1 MELEDSSINL
11 NPKYITTL
19 YDVDLMKR
27 TVQDMDVKVLLKKC
41 PVVTLKKNALFYHAT
56 SDTENYKEKLNKKPT
71 YEDKMTLYYFNFLNH
86 YQKIIHDQEKN
97 CEILWNTESLKL
109 LDLTKTSV
117 NLGFNPTQY
126 RLDEPQTTSMT
137 TINNYC
143 KKNKLDGVITFNI
156 DNIQKE
162 NTDSNFHYLVNDNIY
177 PLFPVVYLTSI
188 EEYGNHKLNHMGLI
202 NLQKG
207 TKSFLSYQDASKLLN
222 LFFCDI
228 AKVIKFGH
236 KIEVDILFEYSH
248 YADRLILKG
257 EEKHDIGFIFEIKSY
272 LLDLLLVNNTNLND
286 QCLFSYP
293 NHIEMNELTAG
304 SSIDNVEIT
313 YDIILDE
320 YNDEIFNLILHDI
333 AIKNDIKPFIY
344 MHYTDLDKIDY
355 LKSYTYELINEHYD
369 SIKDI
374 KRLIDNIEK
383 KIISKLNFYYKSSD
397 KGFKSNVNFINLEYI
412 PSTYDYIK
420 NKIMNELENKENA
433 IEVIKGNEFDKNI
446 VKFFNVN
453 KLYHS
458 ITNNKYDKTKL
469 LYQDLLNDLAA
480 YKNLPEIDLSYMA
493 LIADLSDTEDK
504 KSYVDYL
511 KYVKL
516 NIYDVYKKYI
526 AGEMMFYEL
535 YDFIGID
542 RFYEFIKNFG
552 TINNIDINILLNY
565 NKIIKQKGM
574 EKYKIDV
581 ILKELKK
588 TNLTDIEYFIGK
600 INTLKMHIIVTDL
613 YDLLMKY
620 YNLPEDEEI
629 VAFIKNQVEKIINAD
644 LDKSDSVIR
653 EVLSGNKMNT
663 LYFISLFESINQND
677 TMLDMIYEVLDKP
690 LSSKNKR
697 KLLNIIGDKNLLK
710 VYMSYLINDITK
722 KELSNAVF
730 LSLVDSD
737 KKNDEDE
744 EEKPKKSKKS
754 KKNDED
760 TED

>member
-11 NPKYITTL
+11 NQKYITTL
-19 YDVDLMKR
+19 YNVDLMKK
-27 TVQDMDVKVLLKKC
+27 TVQDMDIKVLLKTC
-41 PVVTLKKNALFYHAT
+41 PIVTLKKNALFYHTT

-71 YEDKMTLYYFNFLNH
+71 YDDKMTLYYFNFLNH

-117 NLGFNPTQY
+117 QLGFNPTQY
-126 RLDEPQTTSMT
+126 KLDELHNTSKTTLY
-137 TINNYC
+137 NYC

-162 NTDSNFHYLVNDNIY
+162 YIDSNFHYIDGDNIY
-177 PLFPVVYLTSI
+177 PLFPVVYLTSF

-207 TKSFLSYQDASKLLN
+207 TKSFISYQEASKLLN

-228 AKVIKFGH
+228 VKLIKYGH
-236 KIEVDILFEYSH
+236 KIDVDIEFIYTH

-257 EEKHDIGFIFEIKSY
+257 EEKYDIGFIFEIKSY
-272 LLDLLLVNNTNLND
+272 LLDLLLVNNSNLND
-286 QCLFSYP
+286 QCSVSYP
-293 NHIEMNELTAG
+293 THIEMNELTVT

-313 YDIILDE
+313 YDIELDE

-344 MHYTDLDKIDY
+344 THYTELDKIDY
-355 LKSYTYELINEHYD
+355 LNSYTFELINEHYD
-369 SIKDI
+369 SINDI

-383 KIISKLNFYYKSSD
+383 KIISKLNFYYKSAD

-412 PSTYDYIK
+412 PSTYNYIK

-433 IEVIKGNEFDKNI
+433 MEVIKGNEFDKNI

-458 ITNNKYDKTKL
+458 ITNNKYNKTKL

-480 YKNLPEIDLSYMA
+480 YKGLPEINLEYMT
-493 LIADLSDTEDK
+493 LIANLSNAEDK
-504 KSYVDYL
+504 KSYQDYI

-516 NIYDVYKKYI
+516 NIYDIYKKYI

-542 RFYEFIKNFG
+542 RFYEFINNFG
-552 TINNIDINILLNY
+552 SINNIDNNILINY
-565 NKIIKQKGM
+565 NTIIKQKGM
-574 EKYKIDV
+574 NKYKIEV
-581 ILKELKK
+581 LLKELEK
-588 TNLTDIEYFIGK
+588 TDLTDIEYFIEK
-600 INTLKMHIIVTDL
+600 INTLKIHIIVTNL
-613 YDLLMKY
+613 YDILMNY
-620 YNLPEDEEI
+620 YNLPEEEEI
-629 VAFIKNQVEKIINAD
+629 SDFIKKQVEKIINID
-644 LDKSDSVIR
+644 LDKNDSVIR
-653 EVLSGNKMNT
+653 EILSGKKINP
-663 LYFISLFESINQND
+663 LYFISLFESINKND
-677 TMLDMIYEVLDKP
+677 TMIDMIYEVLDKT
-690 LSSKNKR
+690 LSLKNK
-697 KLLNIIGDKNLLK
+697 KKILNLIGDKNLLK

-722 KELSNAVF
+722 KELSNVVF
-730 LSLVDSD
+730 LSLI
-737 KKNDEDE
+737 
-744 EEKPKKSKKS
+744 EKENKEKKSEKS
-754 KKNDED
+754 KKNDDD